1 MVETLKTASYPLI
14 FIKKY
19 SKKIT
24 MIIVVL
30 CGKGNKIHFS
40 LRKLNRS
47 AELSKIQNDELQ
59 KPFSNTL
66 NLKVSLLSHSR
77 EHQAEKKNQVI
88 YFREMLICKG
98 IKRAQPNTAASHKRA
113 LRVYQDFKLGA
124 TYAGD
129 IIPPILC

>member
-24 MIIVVL
+24 MIIVAL

-47 AELSKIQNDELQ
+47 AELSKIQNDQLQ

-66 NLKVSLLSHSR
+66 NLKVSLLSHSP
-77 EHQAEKKNQVI
+77 EH
-88 YFREMLICKG
+88 
-98 IKRAQPNTAASHKRA
+98 
-113 LRVYQDFKLGA
+113 
-124 TYAGD
+124 
-129 IIPPILC
+129 